1 MDGATYGFGIGMHA
15 WTHMLFYPPH
25 GAKALVGVIGLAD
38 AVSNCDHALVTFE
51 VWGEDDRRIFDSGP
65 FSAGMAPRHI
75 SVPLDDASTITLAV
89 TEAGNGH
96 ECAQAFWAEPFFTI
110 AR

>member
-1 MDGATYGFGIGMHA
+1 MHA
-15 WTHMLFYPPH
+15 WTHVLFYPPH
-25 GAKALVGVIGLAD
+25 GAKALVGVIGLAGT
-38 AVSNCDHALVTFE
+38 VSNCDHALVTFE

-65 FSAGMAPRHI
+65 FSVGMAPRHI

-96 ECAQAFWAEPFFTI
+96 ECDQAFWAEPFFTI